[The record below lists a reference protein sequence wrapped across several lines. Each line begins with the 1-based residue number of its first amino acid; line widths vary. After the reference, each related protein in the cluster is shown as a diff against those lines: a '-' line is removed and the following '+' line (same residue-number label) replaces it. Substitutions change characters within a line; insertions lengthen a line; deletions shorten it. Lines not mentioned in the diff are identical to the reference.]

1 MKNRKET
8 LAKLTEI
15 VNNAFTPYIKTIVKN
30 GKTLI
35 TITDVNRK
43 QQIAAALRELNTHP
57 DKYDGIIFD
66 GPTSFKN
73 VFYEACNVWG
83 DLAHKISIRGSS
95 KFPIFAEI
103 IDFGTIVDADSIFD
117 SMDIT
122 SVAEFWGTENIR
134 YANDMFAG
142 CEVDVV
148 PKLTLINCE

>member
-15 VNNAFTPYIKTIVKN
+15 INHAFTPYIKTIVKN

-35 TITDVNRK
+35 SITSESNK
-43 QQIAAALRELNTHP
+43 QQIAAVVRELNLHP

-66 GPTSFKN
+66 GPTKFKN

-83 DLAHKISIRGSS
+83 NLAHKISIRGNSR
-95 KFPIFAEI
+95 FPIFAEI
-103 IDFGTIVDADSIFD
+103 IDFGTIEDANSIFD

-134 YANDMFAG
+134 YAEDMFCR
-142 CEVDVV
+142 CEVDVI
-148 PKLTLINCE
+148 PKLNLINCE